1 MPTAMSKTG
10 SPGIRSNPMTSCPT
24 GLQSKL
30 NLLRGGLWLVVFL
43 LVAGVGYCAIGDED
57 SRTDPP
63 LSATGPLVSS
73 AVAPDG
79 VTSSQAVVAFLTS
92 RYQEAIRAFE
102 NGSYEKSWKL
112 CEAIIVL
119 APEPFPLLAEVRKLR
134 RKAHGRHLARSVLVV
149 RFSHDPADPAS
160 FPLSRLRGSVLVENL
175 SSEPIQFGVR
185 AEDALLGQ
193 IYLSLREVYENG
205 SETIIS
211 DVRVLRLESGFRVEP
226 GASRGVPVTLP
237 LPVPAAMPVLQEWVV
252 TGVTRPIRIMTKE
265 GQIIRGLPWIK
276 ESGVAVVKG
285 YEAVIEDP
293 LRELR
298 KALLE
303 GDRTRMV
310 IARHLWMAQRSED
323 GISASPGD
331 SIVDDL
337 LGFLGSHDG
346 VLDDLLVRLLEDVTG
361 LIRERSARA
370 WKIWGVTR
378 QVRRDSDGGR

>member
-1 MPTAMSKTG
+1 MPIPMSKTG
-10 SPGIRSNPMTSCPT
+10 SPGIPSNPMASCST
-24 GLQSKL
+24 GLQSNL
-30 NLLRGGLWLVVFL
+30 NLLCRGLWLVVFL
-43 LVAGVGYCAIGDED
+43 LVAAVGYCGIGDED

-63 LSATGPLVSS
+63 MSETSPLVSS
-73 AVAPDG
+73 ADVPDDE
-79 VTSSQAVVAFLTS
+79 SSSEAVIVFLTS
-92 RYQEAIRAFE
+92 RYQEAILAFE

-112 CEAIIVL
+112 CEAIIAL
-119 APEPFPLLAEVRKLR
+119 APDPFPLLAEVRKLR
-134 RKAHGRHLARSVLVV
+134 RRAHGRHLARSVLVI

-160 FPLSRLRGSVLVENL
+160 FPLPRLRGSVLVENL
-175 SSEPIQFGVR
+175 SSEPIQFGDR
-185 AEDALLGQ
+185 AENALLGQ

-205 SETIIS
+205 SETISS
-211 DVRVLRLESGFRVEP
+211 DVRILRIESGFRVEP
-226 GASRGVPVTLP
+226 GESRGVPVTLP
-237 LPVPAAMPVLQEWVV
+237 LPVPVAMPVLQEWVV

-265 GQIIRGLPWIK
+265 GEITRGLPWIK
-276 ESGVAVVKG
+276 EKGVAVVKG
-285 YEAVIEDP
+285 YEAVIEAP

-303 GDRTRMV
+303 GDRTRML
-310 IARHLWMAQRSED
+310 IARHLWMAQRLED

-337 LGFLGSHDG
+337 LGSLGSHDG